1 MKKTRHKIMTFFFR
15 RKKSFPYSRSSYYE
29 NLLVEHNN
37 GQLYLI
43 LMKDLKNTNEIET
56 NTEIQ
61 FMDNKKINEINK
73 ECIIRKYGN
82 PNYKFINGALSE
94 IEILIYRQKLGS
106 YKTKLELHFFKN
118 NLFLYTYTFSY
129 LTLKEKNEIIKI
141 IKEKY
146 LERECKDIINYNIVD
161 KNKNIIM
168 LNDGVDFSIKYSR
181 KNNIDLETILKNN
194 EFQNSK
200 EENKRKRD
208 KKILFKRL

>member
-1 MKKTRHKIMTFFFR
+1 MKKTYHKIMTFLFR
-15 RKKSFPYSRSSYYE
+15 SLKSPPYSRNYYYE
-29 NLLVEHNN
+29 NLLMEHNR
-37 GQLYLI
+37 GSLYFI
-43 LMKDLKNTNEIET
+43 LMKDLKNTNGIET

-61 FMDNKKINEINK
+61 FMDNKKNNEINK
-73 ECIIRKYGN
+73 ECIIRKYGI
-82 PNYKFINGALSE
+82 PSYKFIYEPLPE
-94 IEILIYRQKLGS
+94 IEVLFYRQKLGS
-106 YKTKLELHFFKN
+106 HKTKLELHFFKN
-118 NLFLYTYTFSY
+118 KLFLYTYTFSH
-129 LTLKEKNEIIKI
+129 LSLKDKNEIIKI

>member
-1 MKKTRHKIMTFFFR
+1 
-15 RKKSFPYSRSSYYE
+15 
-29 NLLVEHNN
+29 
-37 GQLYLI
+37 
-43 LMKDLKNTNEIET
+43 
-56 NTEIQ
+56 
-61 FMDNKKINEINK
+61 
-73 ECIIRKYGN
+73 
-82 PNYKFINGALSE
+82 
-94 IEILIYRQKLGS
+94 
-106 YKTKLELHFFKN
+106 
-118 NLFLYTYTFSY
+118 LFLYTYTFSY

>member
-1 MKKTRHKIMTFFFR
+1 M
-15 RKKSFPYSRSSYYE
+15 
-29 NLLVEHNN
+29 
-37 GQLYLI
+37 
-43 LMKDLKNTNEIET
+43 
-56 NTEIQ
+56 
-61 FMDNKKINEINK
+61 
-73 ECIIRKYGN
+73 
-82 PNYKFINGALSE
+82 
-94 IEILIYRQKLGS
+94 
-106 YKTKLELHFFKN
+106 
-118 NLFLYTYTFSY
+118 FLYTYTFSY